1 MSEIEAKEEKRQ
13 KERSTAMMFSVISNL
28 SLVILK
34 LAVGIITGLVSIIAE
49 ALHSI
54 DDLLASIIAYFGV
67 RTALQPP
74 DKDHQYGHGKVE
86 IITGTIESI
95 LIFVVGVAIIYEG
108 VKKFIDRTHPK
119 LITAGI
125 AIMAFAGVLNWL
137 LSVYLI
143 KKGKELR
150 SLGIEV
156 DGQNHLADVITSLG
170 VAGALIALKL
180 TGIWWIDPI
189 AAILL
194 GVWVLI
200 IFTMLS
206 IKLMG
211 QLVDKGLD
219 ENEMRRIKKELDKF
233 KEIKDY
239 HKIRTRQSGS
249 TIFID
254 MHIKVDKN
262 LTVKRAHALT
272 KEIEKKFQAMYG
284 DCNVLVHV
292 EPYFE

>member
-1 MSEIEAKEEKRQ
+1 MSVIMQQEEKKQ

-34 LAVGIITGLVSIIAE
+34 LVVGIMTGLVSIIAE

-67 RTALQPP
+67 RTSLQPP
-74 DKDHQYGHGKVE
+74 DRDHQYGHGKVE

-95 LIFVVGVAIIYEG
+95 LIFIVGVAIIYEG
-108 VKKFIDRTHPK
+108 VKKLIDRTHPQ

-125 AIMAFAGVLNWL
+125 AIMVFAGVLNLL

-156 DGQNHLADVITSLG
+156 DGQNHQADVITSLG
-170 VAGALIALKL
+170 VAGALVALKL
-180 TGIWWIDPI
+180 TGIWWIDPV

-219 ENEMRRIKKELDKF
+219 ENEMRKIKKELDKF

-272 KEIEKKFQAMYG
+272 KEIEKKFQVLYG